1 MTTSQERLDKG
12 LCLMCGDPLI
22 APVNDYR
29 CCTKCTFKIQ
39 KAKYEV
45 EMKRARGHNFKKT
58 GVMIHRGAIAM
69 QTAPLGR
76 PVDP

>member
-1 MTTSQERLDKG
+1 MTTAQERLDKG
-12 LCLMCGDPLI
+12 LCLKCGDPLI
-22 APVNDYR
+22 APYNDYR
-29 CCTKCTFKIQ
+29 MCTKCTFIIQ

-45 EMKRARGHNFKKT
+45 NMKRTQGHKFKKT
-58 GVMIHRGAIAM
+58 GVMIHRGAIAI